1 MPGRSH
7 GSSYTHPPRT
17 QETVMHPFPSPSQ
30 VEDFNQWRVWRSE
43 EGFTTSGG
51 DITPPHSAIPSTSCT
66 RSEFRPA
73 RGPSLLHDLQHSR
86 TEELSQRLINLLGDL
101 SRVTIGQQS
110 HRSRDLPD
118 LELPIGCAHDRRGR
132 RPHLNRTP

>member
-30 VEDFNQWRVWRSE
+30 VEDFNQWRLWRSE

-51 DITPPHSAIPSTSCT
+51 DITPPHSAIPSISCT
-66 RSEFRPA
+66 TSEFRPA

-86 TEELSQRLINLLGDL
+86 TEELSQWLINLLGDL
-101 SRVTIGQQS
+101 SRVTLGQQS

-118 LELPIGCAHDRRGR
+118 FELPIGCAHDRRGC